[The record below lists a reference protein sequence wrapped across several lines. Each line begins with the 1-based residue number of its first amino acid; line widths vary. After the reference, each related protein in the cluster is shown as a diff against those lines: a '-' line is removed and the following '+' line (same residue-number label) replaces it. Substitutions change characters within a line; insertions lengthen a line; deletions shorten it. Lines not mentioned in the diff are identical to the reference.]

1 MKKTVYCVKH
11 IWLDKGGAKIPSLCV
26 THSWHTSYR
35 KAEKEYEKRLELL
48 YSNYPERTVKRLPVN
63 IGYCPD
69 DGTYELSA
77 AIIMADGS
85 GFRVSL
91 SAADLQ

>member
-1 MKKTVYCVKH
+1 MSKTVFCVKH
-11 IWLDKGGAKIPSLCV
+11 IWLDGNGEKIPSKCV

-35 KAEKEYEKRLELL
+35 KAAVEFAKRLELL
-48 YSNYPERTVKRLPVN
+48 YSNYPNRTVERISPD

-77 AIIMADGS
+77 AVITADGS

-91 SAADLQ
+91 SAVDLQ

>member
-11 IWLDKGGAKIPSLCV
+11 IWLDRDGAKIPSKCV

-35 KAEKEYEKRLELL
+35 KARAEYEKRLELL
-48 YSNYPERTVKRLPVN
+48 YSNYNDRTVKPVSVN

-77 AIIMADGS
+77 AIITAEGS

-91 SAADLQ
+91 AAVDMQ